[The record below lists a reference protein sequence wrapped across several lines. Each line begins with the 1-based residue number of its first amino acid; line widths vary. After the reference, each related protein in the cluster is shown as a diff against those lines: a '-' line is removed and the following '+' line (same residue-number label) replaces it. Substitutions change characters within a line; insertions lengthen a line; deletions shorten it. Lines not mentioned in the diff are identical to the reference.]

1 MHEVFGMERRII
13 EAGLVPEFRRPEVE
27 PALKTATGLS
37 KPLSSWSNK
46 AFGFTTHCHALT
58 GR

>member
-1 MHEVFGMERRII
+1 MERRII